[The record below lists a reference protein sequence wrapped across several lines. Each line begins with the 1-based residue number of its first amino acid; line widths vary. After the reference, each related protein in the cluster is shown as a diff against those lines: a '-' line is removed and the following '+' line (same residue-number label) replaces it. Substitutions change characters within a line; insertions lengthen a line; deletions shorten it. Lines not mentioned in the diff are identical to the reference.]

1 MGAWG
6 MLGAGI
12 AGLLLLGWQRMFKK
26 IVYNEEESKAPCD
39 SEVVFFPDKSSQWSG
54 GDSCGRGMEKVL
66 RTLKLAEK
74 NLDLA
79 LFSFSNRRIAREV
92 INCVN
97 RGVKVR
103 LVADSSMIDQQGGQ
117 VVGKHKKAEEQKLS
131 SGEAVERSRCVR
143 GGLPEG
149 RLDAPQV
156 RADRQ
161 PDSPQRLL
169 QLDREGCLGEL

>member
-1 MGAWG
+1 MGLTPACGGVCNPWSRGRMDSRTGAWA

-12 AGLLLLGWQRMFKK
+12 AGVLLLGWRRMFK

-39 SEVVFFPDKSSQWSG
+39 SEVVFFPDKNSKWSG

-103 LVADSSMIDQQGGQ
+103 LVADSSMIDQLGGQ
-117 VVGKHKKAEEQKLS
+117 VVAETPTGSEFLS
-131 SGEAVERSRCVR
+131 
-143 GGLPEG
+143 
-149 RLDAPQV
+149 
-156 RADRQ
+156 
-161 PDSPQRLL
+161 LL
-169 QLDREGCLGEL
+169 RISEFFRFI

>member
-1 MGAWG
+1 MDSRTGAWA

-12 AGLLLLGWQRMFKK
+12 AGVLLLGWHRMFKK
-26 IVYNEEESKAPCD
+26 IDYNEEESKAACD
-39 SEVVFFPDKSSQWSG
+39 SEVVFFPDKKLQWSG

-66 RTLKLAEK
+66 RTLTLAEK
-74 NLDLA
+74 SLDLA

-117 VVGKHKKAEEQKLS
+117 VVG
-131 SGEAVERSRCVR
+131 
-143 GGLPEG
+143 
-149 RLDAPQV
+149 
-156 RADRQ
+156 
-161 PDSPQRLL
+161 
-169 QLDREGCLGEL
+169 

>member
-6 MLGAGI
+6 PFLESPLEHASRFLKPARFRLLGACNPRSQGRMDSRTGAWAMLGAGI
-12 AGLLLLGWQRMFKK
+12 AGVLLLGWHKMFKK
-26 IVYNEEESKAPCD
+26 IDYNKEESKAPCD
-39 SEVVFFPDKSSQWSG
+39 SEVVFFPDKNLQWSG

-103 LVADSSMIDQQGGQ
+103 LVADSSMIDQLGGQ
-117 VVGKHKKAEEQKLS
+117 VVGKTLKS
-131 SGEAVERSRCVR
+131 
-143 GGLPEG
+143 
-149 RLDAPQV
+149 
-156 RADRQ
+156 
-161 PDSPQRLL
+161 
-169 QLDREGCLGEL
+169 

>member
-1 MGAWG
+1 MV
-6 MLGAGI
+6 GAGI
-12 AGLLLLGWQRMFKK
+12 AGVLLLGWKRMFKK

-39 SEVVFFPDKSSQWSG
+39 SEVVFFPDKSLQWSG

-117 VVGKHKKAEEQKLS
+117 VVEKHKKN
-131 SGEAVERSRCVR
+131 
-143 GGLPEG
+143 
-149 RLDAPQV
+149 
-156 RADRQ
+156 
-161 PDSPQRLL
+161 
-169 QLDREGCLGEL
+169 

>member
-12 AGLLLLGWQRMFKK
+12 AAVLLLGWQRMFKK
-26 IVYNEEESKAPCD
+26 IVYNEEESTAPCD
-39 SEVVFFPDKSSQWSG
+39 SEVVFFPDKKLQWSG

-103 LVADSSMIDQQGGQ
+103 LVADSSMIDQLGGQ
-117 VVGKHKKAEEQKLS
+117 VVGKTLKS
-131 SGEAVERSRCVR
+131 
-143 GGLPEG
+143 
-149 RLDAPQV
+149 
-156 RADRQ
+156 
-161 PDSPQRLL
+161 
-169 QLDREGCLGEL
+169 